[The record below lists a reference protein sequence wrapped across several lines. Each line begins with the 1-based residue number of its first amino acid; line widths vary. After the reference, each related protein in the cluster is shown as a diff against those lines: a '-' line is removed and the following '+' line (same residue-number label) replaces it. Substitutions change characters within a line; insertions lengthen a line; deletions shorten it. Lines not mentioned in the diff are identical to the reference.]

1 TVDSLQLSQAMNGNE
16 DDISGESDAIMS
28 STPEYNIVE
37 KIVAPVTTSSSNLP
51 RPRKDKR
58 EVTATSD
65 VVMEKLVYYIES
77 QTTNN
82 TSTSSTAFVQ
92 YLEVELESLCEEDR
106 EKFQFSSMNL
116 LRE

>member
-1 TVDSLQLSQAMNGNE
+1 MDGNE

-28 STPEYNIVE
+28 PTLEYNIVE
-37 KIVAPVTTSSSNLP
+37 LSFQLLLPNLP
-51 RPRKDKR
+51 RPIKDQR

-65 VVMEKLVYYIES
+65 VVMEKLVHYIES

-82 TSTSSTAFVQ
+82 GNTSSMAFVQ

-106 EKFQFSSMNL
+106 EEFPCSSI
-116 LRE
+116 EKSKTAEE